1 MHLVTAA
8 SVPCGAWNGLHGAR
22 LVQRALM
29 LCGVRFDTAENAVP
43 IESWFDNPADE
54 ELLNL
59 LPLLAALR
67 HVDDVRSILS
77 MRTH

>member
-1 MHLVTAA
+1 M
-8 SVPCGAWNGLHGAR
+8 GAWNGLHGAR
-22 LVQRALM
+22 LVPRGFD
-29 LCGVRFDTAENAVP
+29 GVRRTRLTVIAENAVP
-43 IESWFDNPADE
+43 IESWFENPADE